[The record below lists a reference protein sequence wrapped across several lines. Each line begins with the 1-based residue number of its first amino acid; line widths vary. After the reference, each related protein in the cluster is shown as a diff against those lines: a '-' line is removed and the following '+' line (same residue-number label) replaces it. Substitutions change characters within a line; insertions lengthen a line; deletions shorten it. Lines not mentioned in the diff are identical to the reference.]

1 MVQSRCQ
8 CQNPHQPIASLYSLR
23 CRRVAKL
30 HQLKGL
36 ASKLDRTEV
45 GLSHGLS
52 GTKVTLPWI
61 FRATPGN
68 QRPERNTE
76 PDLHGKYFPSAQY
89 TREVAFGDTKST

>member
-8 CQNPHQPIASLYSLR
+8 CQNPHQPIASLHSLR
-23 CRRVAKL
+23 CWRVAKL

-36 ASKLDRTEV
+36 ASKSDRTDVE
-45 GLSHGLS
+45 LSHGLS

-61 FRATPGN
+61 FRAKPGN
-68 QRPERNTE
+68 QRLRGTPK
-76 PDLHGKYFPSAQY
+76 PLYMGKYFPSAQY